1 MDSRSEVEELLAS
14 RRAQVTPEQ
23 AQLADQA
30 GTSLIELAIAFVLR
44 HPAITSAI
52 IGPRT
57 MDHLESQLTAAEVRA
72 HRRRARRHR
81 HHRGPRRH
89 AQPRRRRLGTPALAP
104 AGIDVSTRELL
115 TFAILI
121 SLGGADPQA
130 KGHAAANFNVGNT
143 RQQLLDVITVLVPFI
158 GYPRSL
164 NSLAAVNEASKREHP
179 ANGAPAV
186 DP

>member
-1 MDSRSEVEELLAS
+1 MDSRSEVKELPGVAPRPGHPRAGPAGGPS
-14 RRAQVTPEQ
+14 RDQPHRAGHRLRAAPPCHHLGDHRPPHHGPPRI
-23 AQLADQA
+23 AADRRRGQ
-30 GTSLIELAIAFVLR
+30 
-44 HPAITSAI
+44 
-52 IGPRT
+52 
-57 MDHLESQLTAAEVRA
+57 A

-179 ANGAPAV
+179 AERCSGG
-186 DP
+186 